1 MGDEE
6 VAATVNEL
14 QTQMT
19 AIQAALEGNAQSGL
33 FRQAPFCGGPNENV
47 NEWLTKF
54 ERLSKFYNW
63 SNAKKLGALPL
74 LFGGTALAWFQTLP
88 DETINDYATLID
100 ELKTRFGAQNLE
112 FIFRQELYA
121 RRQGQNEPLSMY
133 TEDVIRKCQRLSLSD
148 NDMMN
153 VFINGL
159 NNEIKTHVILNQ
171 PKSFAEAENLARL
184 RHAVANSTGFSNSAT
199 ATAQSASQEQK
210 IKELEG
216 QVNLLMTLAAQKK
229 DPSFSAKPVQ
239 AFEAKTPL
247 VVKNH
252 TNPFLPFSSAP
263 HQSECGSEIASA
275 KQEIIAAFETRFQ
288 GNQAPKGRGKQH
300 AGVQNVSRGRNLRTT
315 DGQPICNSC
324 QRVGHVSKYCS
335 FRSQFPVSPP
345 SGQYQQQ
352 FQPQPP
358 FPQYYQ
364 QPPFQQQSPFQQRPR
379 FQPQSNFGGKSQPSL
394 NGAGSS
400 QWGN

>member
-19 AIQAALEGNAQSGL
+19 AIQAASEGNAQSGL

-252 TNPFLPFSSAP
+252 TNPFLPFSSVP

-288 GNQAPKGRGKQH
+288 GNQVPKGQGLALSVKRLNIECDNNHVHYSHVHVTMCTAKSRVHREAKVLQH
-300 AGVQNVSRGRNLRTT
+300 WGGGR
-315 DGQPICNSC
+315 
-324 QRVGHVSKYCS
+324 
-335 FRSQFPVSPP
+335 FSPP
-345 SGQYQQQ
+345 PNTLLYIARKR
-352 FQPQPP
+352 PILQPP
-358 FPQYYQ
+358 NLVTF
-364 QPPFQQQSPFQQRPR
+364 
-379 FQPQSNFGGKSQPSL
+379 SQI
-394 NGAGSS
+394 
-400 QWGN
+400 

>member
-47 NEWLTKF
+47 HEWLTKF

-74 LFGGTALAWFQTLP
+74 LLGGTALAWFQTLP
-88 DETINDYATLID
+88 DETINDFATLTD

-121 RRQGQNEPLSMY
+121 RKQGQNEPLSMY

-184 RHAVANSTGFSNSAT
+184 RNAVGNSTGFSNTAT
-199 ATAQSASQEQK
+199 ATAQAVSQEQK

-216 QVNLLMTLAAQKK
+216 QVNLLMTLAAQRK
-229 DPSFSAKPVQ
+229 DPNFSAKPVQ
-239 AFEAKTPL
+239 AFEAKTPS
-247 VVKNH
+247 VVKKH
-252 TNPFLPFSSAP
+252 TNPFLPFSAQ

-275 KQEIIAAFETRFQ
+275 KQEIIAAFESRFQ
-288 GNQAPKGRGKQH
+288 GNQVPKGRGKQH
-300 AGVQNVSRGRNLRTT
+300 PGVQNVSRGRNLRTT

-345 SGQYQQQ
+345 SGQYQHQ
-352 FQPQPP
+352 FQPQPS
-358 FPQYYQ
+358 FQQYYQ
-364 QPPFQQQSPFQQRPR
+364 QPPFQQHPPFQQQPR
-379 FQPQSNFGGKSQPSL
+379 FQSQSNFGGKNQLPL

>member
-47 NEWLTKF
+47 HEWLTKF

-74 LFGGTALAWFQTLP
+74 LLGGTALAWFQTLP
-88 DETINDYATLID
+88 DETINDFATLTD

-121 RRQGQNEPLSMY
+121 RKQGQNEPLSMY

-171 PKSFAEAENLARL
+171 PKSFAEAENPSRL
-184 RHAVANSTGFSNSAT
+184 RNAVGNSTGFSNTAT
-199 ATAQSASQEQK
+199 ATAQAVSQEQK

-216 QVNLLMTLAAQKK
+216 QVNLLMTLAAQRK
-229 DPSFSAKPVQ
+229 DPNFSAKPVQ
-239 AFEAKTPL
+239 AFEAKTPS
-247 VVKNH
+247 VVKKH
-252 TNPFLPFSSAP
+252 TNPFLPFSAQ

-275 KQEIIAAFETRFQ
+275 KQEIIAAFESRFQ
-288 GNQAPKGRGKQH
+288 GNQVPKGRGKQH
-300 AGVQNVSRGRNLRTT
+300 PGVQNVSRGRNLRTT

-345 SGQYQQQ
+345 SGQYQHQ
-352 FQPQPP
+352 FQPQPS
-358 FPQYYQ
+358 FQQYYQ
-364 QPPFQQQSPFQQRPR
+364 QPPFQQHPPFQQQPR
-379 FQPQSNFGGKSQPSL
+379 FQSQSNFGGKNQLPL